1 MMLTNLSNKLVFL
14 ALCFSLL
21 SCGGG
26 NSASSGRWEAD
37 IAAFEAADRLSP
49 PPEQSIVFVG
59 SSSITGWSDLEA
71 DLLPL
76 TALKRGFGGS
86 TMVEVNRYRDRIVTN
101 YRPRIVVVYAGENDI
116 AAGGSVD
123 ALLEQYEDFSR
134 HLAERLPDTKLC
146 FISIKPSPA
155 RIAFWGEMEWANF
168 RLDRLVQTDPG
179 RLCYI
184 DITPLMLDAY
194 GDPLEALYLADHLH
208 INRQAYL
215 LWADLIRPVLAA
227 L

>member
-1 MMLTNLSNKLVFL
+1 MFL

-26 NSASSGRWEAD
+26 NSANSERWEVS
-37 IAAFEAADRLSP
+37 IATFEAADLQRP

-71 DLLPL
+71 DMAPL
-76 TALKRGFGGS
+76 TAIKRGFGGS
-86 TMVEVNRYRDRIVTN
+86 TMVDVNRYRDRIVTN
-101 YRPRIVVVYAGENDI
+101 YLPRIVVVYAGENDI
-116 AAGGSVD
+116 AGGGSVD
-123 ALLEQYEDFSR
+123 ALLEQYEKFSR
-134 HLAERLPDTKLC
+134 HLEERLPDTKLC
-146 FISIKPSPA
+146 FISIKPSPT

-168 RLDRLVQTDPG
+168 RLERLVQTDPE

-184 DITPLMLDAY
+184 DITALMLDEY
-194 GDPLEALYLADHLH
+194 GDPKEALYLADRLH

-215 LWADLIRPVLAA
+215 LWGDLIRPVLEA